1 MWPRCDHGHSAVPLA
16 TPAVPSA
23 PGLIPAPR
31 HRQVHVRL
39 EPMNVTLFADVIK
52 VRLGHT
58 RGGWDP
64 IDLVLKLRERLV
76 RCLPALPRLGQP
88 DVKVAC
94 PSPPLPLQ
102 VRAQGHQLP
111 VKEATL
117 KRARLYIETVVGSL
131 PKDLQVVL
139 CPP

>member
-1 MWPRCDHGHSAVPLA
+1 MQTSAITPSRGKQDALSTPSIGTMGATAAVWPRCDHGHSAVPLA

-64 IDLVLKLRERLV
+64 IQQLV
-76 RCLPALPRLGQP
+76 
-88 DVKVAC
+88 
-94 PSPPLPLQ
+94 SF
-102 VRAQGHQLP
+102 
-111 VKEATL
+111 
-117 KRARLYIETVVGSL
+117 
-131 PKDLQVVL
+131 
-139 CPP
+139 